1 MRKLTLATSMTY
13 EHGSYLYAG
22 AETYDQYGPG
32 ISLSRPITAR
42 LIGSLG
48 YQVYLRDSDLP
59 GRNYT
64 VNVVSLSVN
73 YAF

>member
-1 MRKLTLATSMTY
+1 MTY

-22 AETYDQYGPG
+22 AETYNQYGPG
-32 ISLSRPITAR
+32 ISLSRPITAK
-42 LIGSLG
+42 LISSLG
-48 YQVYLRDSDLP
+48 YQCYLRDSDLQ

-64 VNVVSLSVN
+64 VNVVSLSLN